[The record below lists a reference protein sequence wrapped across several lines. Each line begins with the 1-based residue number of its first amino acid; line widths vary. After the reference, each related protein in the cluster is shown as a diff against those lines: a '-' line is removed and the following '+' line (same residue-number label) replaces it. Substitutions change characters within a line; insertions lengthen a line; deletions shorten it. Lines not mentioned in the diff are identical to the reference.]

1 MSGHRRRAV
10 ALTALLWLLA
20 AGCTLGVAE
29 NEAGGGA
36 LGAERF
42 PLIDVAEREP
52 APQVCGMTTAEDE
65 LCLDAYAGTPVLL
78 NFWGSWCG
86 PCAREIPDLVAIAE
100 RYGDDV
106 AVVGVNEQDSLVNAR
121 SFERDQGVTYPS
133 WFDDGAVIAAAFGG
147 IAPEALPSSILL
159 DADHR
164 IAVRLFGLRTEA
176 EFASYLDE
184 LVAET

>member
-1 MSGHRRRAV
+1 MIPLLRRAAV
-10 ALTALLWLLA
+10 AAALLGLL

-36 LGAERF
+36 LGVEAF
-42 PLIDVAEREP
+42 PLIAAADRDD
-52 APQVCGMTTAEDE
+52 APEVCGSTTDEED
-65 LCLDAYAGTPVLL
+65 LCLADLAGTPVLL

-86 PCAREIPDLVAIAE
+86 PCAREIPDLVAIEE
-100 RYGDDV
+100 RYRGQV
-106 AVVGVNEQDSLVNAR
+106 AVIGVNEQDTLVNAR

-147 IAPEALPSSILL
+147 IAPEALPSTILL

-176 EFASYLDE
+176 EFRSYLDD
-184 LVAET
+184 LLAET